1 MIERWD
7 DTDIFMSPLIN
18 SQVHSPKR
26 PTTNLLTNGVL
37 IDSALRWSV
46 VLAALVGGS
55 SIWSFLY
62 SLMGFI
68 TTKEGR
74 HRHTL
79 TGPCFEGVRLC
90 CLRGLGYLDGL
101 LL

>member
-1 MIERWD
+1 MIESRD

-26 PTTNLLTNGVL
+26 PTPNLLTNGVL

-55 SIWSFLY
+55 CIWSFLY

-74 HRHTL
+74 HTF

-90 CLRGLGYLDGL
+90 CLRGLGYMDGL